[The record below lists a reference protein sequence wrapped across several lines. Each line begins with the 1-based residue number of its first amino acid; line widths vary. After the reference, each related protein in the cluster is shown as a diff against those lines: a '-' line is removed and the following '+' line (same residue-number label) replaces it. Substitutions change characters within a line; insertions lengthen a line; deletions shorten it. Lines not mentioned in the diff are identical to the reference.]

1 MNNETRNIILSI
13 AHLKKYIFE
22 NIELSEDNKEN
33 LKTRFDYINSRL
45 DLLISDEIKEAKR
58 VLETANYNM
67 NILDELSEKLKE
79 TNDEIQTTDDM
90 IPLF

>member
-33 LKTRFDYINSRL
+33 LKTRFDYINNIL
-45 DLLISDEIKEAKR
+45 NLLISDEIKEATRIIEK
-58 VLETANYNM
+58 ANYNI
-67 NILDELSEKLKE
+67 NLLDELGSQTYKKE
-79 TNDEIQTTDDM
+79 Q
-90 IPLF
+90 

>member
-33 LKTRFDYINSRL
+33 LKTRFDYINNRL
-45 DLLISDEIKEAKR
+45 NSLISDEIKEAKR
-58 VLETANYNM
+58 VLEIANYNM
-67 NILDELSEKLKE
+67 NILDELGS
-79 TNDEIQTTDDM
+79 QTYKQGGVNNEN
-90 IPLF
+90 I